1 MWFKVV
7 AMPLMTA
14 ALMGSAFA
22 QSPSTGAGQTGSTAV
37 GQFPSKPMR
46 LVLPFP
52 PGGPT
57 DLLGRALAQKLGEQM
72 GQTMVADNRP
82 GAGGNLGIE
91 LAAKSPPD
99 GHTIVL
105 VSSVISIAPSL
116 YAKLNYEQKDL
127 APISLAAEMRNV
139 VLTHPSVP
147 AKNFKEFLQLV
158 AKHPG
163 KLNYGS
169 GGVGTTTH
177 ITPELIMSLVNGKMN
192 HVPYKGSGL
201 ALIGLMSGQIDVLVM
216 TVAAS
221 HTQVKAGKVRALA
234 IVAPE
239 RASQLPDVPTVKEL
253 GHENFIVRLW
263 YGVLA
268 PAATPVPLITRWN
281 GEVHKALNAPDLK
294 QRLVNGG
301 IEPLLSSPQEFAS
314 FIQTETVR
322 YAKVIKG
329 AGIRAD

>member
-1 MWFKVV
+1 MLFRLMVLIFAV
-7 AMPLMTA
+7 AGVSPDA
-14 ALMGSAFA
+14 DA
-22 QSPSTGAGQTGSTAV
+22 Q
-37 GQFPSKPMR
+37 QFPSRQMR

-91 LAAKSPPD
+91 IAAKSPPD
-99 GHTIVL
+99 GHTMVL

-139 VLTHPSVP
+139 VLVHPSVP
-147 AKNFKEFLQLV
+147 VKNFKEFLQLV

-177 ITPELIMSLVNGKMN
+177 ITPELIMNLTNGKMH

-201 ALIGLMSGQIDVLVM
+201 ALIGLIGGQVDVLVM
-216 TVAAS
+216 TVPAS
-221 HTQVKAGKVRALA
+221 YTQVRAGKVRALA
-234 IVAPE
+234 IVAPD

-268 PAATPVPLITRWN
+268 PSATQPALINRLN
-281 GEVHKALNAPDLK
+281 GEVHKALNSPDLK
-294 QRLVNGG
+294 ERLVSGG
-301 IEPLLSSPQEFAS
+301 IEPLLSTPQEFAS
-314 FIQTETVR
+314 FIQVETGR
-322 YAKVIKG
+322 YAKVIKS
-329 AGIRAD
+329 AGIKAE

>member
-1 MWFKVV
+1 MLLKF
-7 AMPLMTA
+7 TA
-14 ALMGSAFA
+14 ALVLAATML
-22 QSPSTGAGQTGSTAV
+22 TGAQAQT
-37 GQFPSKPMR
+37 FPSKPMR

-91 LAAKSPPD
+91 LATKSPPD
-99 GHTIVL
+99 GHTMVL

-127 APISLAAEMRNV
+127 APVSLVAEMRNV
-139 VLTHPSVP
+139 VLVHPSVP

-158 AKHPG
+158 AKYPG

-177 ITPELIMSLVNGKMN
+177 ITPELIMNQVNGKMN

-201 ALIGLMSGQIDVLVM
+201 ALIGLLGGQVDVLIM
-216 TVAAS
+216 TVSAS
-221 HTQVKAGKVRALA
+221 HNQVKAGKARALA
-234 IVAPE
+234 IVAPD

-268 PAATPVPLITRWN
+268 PAATPAAVITRLN
-281 GEVHKALNAPDLK
+281 AEVHKALNAPDLK
-294 QRLVNGG
+294 ERLVGGG
-301 IEPLLSSPQEFAS
+301 IEPLMSTPQEFAS
-314 FIQTETVR
+314 FIQTETAR
-322 YAKVIKG
+322 YAKVIKS
-329 AGIRAD
+329 AGIKAE

>member
-1 MWFKVV
+1 MLFRLMVLIFAV
-7 AMPLMTA
+7 AGVSPDA
-14 ALMGSAFA
+14 DA
-22 QSPSTGAGQTGSTAV
+22 Q
-37 GQFPSKPMR
+37 QFPSRQMR

-91 LAAKSPPD
+91 IAAKSPPD
-99 GHTIVL
+99 GHTMVL

-139 VLTHPSVP
+139 VLVHPSVP
-147 AKNFKEFLQLV
+147 VKNFKEFLQLV

-163 KLNYGS
+163 KLTYGS
-169 GGVGTTTH
+169 GGVGTTPH
-177 ITPELIMSLVNGKMN
+177 ITPELIMNLTNGKMH

-201 ALIGLMSGQIDVLVM
+201 ALIGLIGGQVDVLVM
-216 TVAAS
+216 TVPAS
-221 HTQVKAGKVRALA
+221 YTQVRAGKVRALA
-234 IVAPE
+234 IVAPD

-268 PAATPVPLITRWN
+268 PSATQPALINRLN
-281 GEVHKALNAPDLK
+281 GEVHKALNSPDLK
-294 QRLVNGG
+294 ERLVSGG
-301 IEPLLSSPQEFAS
+301 IEPLLSTPQEFAS
-314 FIQTETVR
+314 FIQVETGR
-322 YAKVIKG
+322 YAKVIKS
-329 AGIRAD
+329 AGIKAE

>member
-1 MWFKVV
+1 MLRRLMALLLV
-7 AMPLMTA
+7 AAGGLT
-14 ALMGSAFA
+14 SAYA
-22 QSPSTGAGQTGSTAV
+22 QP
-37 GQFPSKPMR
+37 FPSKQMR

-72 GQTMVADNRP
+72 GHTMVADNRP

-91 LAAKSPPD
+91 LAAKAPPD
-99 GHTIVL
+99 GHTAVL

-127 APISLAAEMRNV
+127 APISLVAEMRNV
-139 VLTHPSVP
+139 LLVHPSVP

-177 ITPELIMSLVNGKMN
+177 ITPELIMNLTNGKMN

-201 ALIGLMSGQIDVLVM
+201 ALIGLIGGQVDVLIM
-216 TVAAS
+216 TVSAS
-221 HTQVKAGKVRALA
+221 YNQVRAGKVRALA
-234 IVAPE
+234 IVAPD
-239 RASQLPDVPTVKEL
+239 RATQLPDVPTVKEL

-268 PAATPVPLITRWN
+268 PAATPAAVISRLN
-281 GEVHKALNAPDLK
+281 AEVHKALASADLK
-294 QRLVNGG
+294 ERLTGGG
-301 IEPLLSSPQEFAS
+301 IEPLVSTPQEFAS
-314 FIQTETVR
+314 FIQAETVR

-329 AGIRAD
+329 AGIKAE

>member
-1 MWFKVV
+1 MLHKLIV
-7 AMPLMTA
+7 LLIA
-14 ALMGSAFA
+14 AAAILSAA
-22 QSPSTGAGQTGSTAV
+22 QAQT
-37 GQFPSKPMR
+37 FPAKPMR

-91 LAAKSPPD
+91 VAAKSPPD

-105 VSSVISIAPSL
+105 VSSVLAIAPSM

-139 VLTHPSVP
+139 LLVHPSVP
-147 AKNFKEFLQLV
+147 AKNLKEFLDLLRRS
-158 AKHPG
+158 PG

-177 ITPELIMSLVNGKMN
+177 ITPELLMSLTNTRMN
-192 HVPYKGSGL
+192 HVPYKGSGV
-201 ALIGLMSGQIDVLVM
+201 ALISLLSGEVDALIM
-216 TVAAS
+216 TVPAS
-221 HTQVKAGKVRALA
+221 YQQVKAGKARALA
-234 IVAPE
+234 VFAPD

-268 PAATPVPLITRWN
+268 PAATPAPIITRLN
-281 GEVHKALNAPDLK
+281 GEMHKALASADLR
-294 QRLVNGG
+294 QRLASGG
-301 IEPLLSSPQEFAS
+301 IEPLVNTPQEFAS
-314 FIQTETVR
+314 FIQAETQR
-322 YAKVIKG
+322 YAKVIKS
-329 AGIRAD
+329 AGIKAE